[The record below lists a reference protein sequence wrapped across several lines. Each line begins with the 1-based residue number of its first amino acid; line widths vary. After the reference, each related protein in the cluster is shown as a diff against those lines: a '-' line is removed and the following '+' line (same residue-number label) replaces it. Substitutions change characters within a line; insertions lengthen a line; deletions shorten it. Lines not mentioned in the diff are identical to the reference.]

1 MMTRVAAKATRGRM
15 VMIATSLASEHGHLA
30 VGAPPVR
37 ATVGRV
43 KVTHVF
49 ATALVVFVAVSCKEK
64 ETPQPGAG
72 LVAAAAPTTTADAG
86 TIAAPTDPSQCGG
99 CQLTPAPSWTFEGI
113 FRDEKC
119 TEPLAQLVTPACA
132 QVPALGAAQMTF
144 VDEAAGRKAGTS
156 AAVTLKEQIGPAA
169 TRYRK
174 AGNVCVKANEAA
186 VDLTPVGCS
195 GQRICR
201 DATGALACTNC
212 RTFANGCADY
222 EESRMYAAVD
232 DPNKPKAGGGGDSLA
247 RLRQCCAAIAAEAA
261 RQGNAPELLSAAASC
276 NMLVAAAGP
285 NGNAPELAA
294 VRGMLAGRQLPAV
307 CAGL

>member
-1 MMTRVAAKATRGRM
+1 MKSTHAFAIGLAFV
-15 VMIATSLASEHGHLA
+15 VLAS
-30 VGAPPVR
+30 
-37 ATVGRV
+37 
-43 KVTHVF
+43 
-49 ATALVVFVAVSCKEK
+49 CKDKDK

-72 LVAAAAPTTTADAG
+72 LVADAAPAASADAG
-86 TIAAPTDPSQCGG
+86 AVATPTDPSQCGG
-99 CQLTPAPSWTFEGI
+99 CQLTPAAQWTFEGI
-113 FRDEKC
+113 YRDEKC

-132 QVPALGAAQMTF
+132 QVPAIGPASVTF
-144 VDEAAGRKAGTS
+144 VDDVTGRKAGSS
-156 AAVTLKEQIGPAA
+156 ASITLKEQVGPAA

-174 AGNVCVKANEAA
+174 AGNACVKANEGA

-195 GQRICR
+195 GQRVCR

-222 EESRMYAAVD
+222 EESRMYATLD
-232 DPNKPKAGGGGDSLA
+232 DANKPKPGGGGDSLA

-294 VRGMLAGRQLPAV
+294 VRAMLGGRQLPAV